1 MQHFYHPLMLSD
13 MNEIF
18 NFKNLITL
26 AFRDLLKNKLRTLL
40 TSLGILIGIFSVVIL
55 NSLGL
60 GLKKYIYDQF
70 QSLGTNLVMI
80 MPGKAFSGGNFR
92 ATSSYQMTSIF
103 DEEDLELIKKNFR
116 TKVAAPAFVKYL
128 QFKGERDS
136 KIYETILTNEDIFAV
151 FNSKLDQGS
160 FFTRADVN
168 KKTKIVVLG
177 ANAAE
182 ILYGSAQNAVGK
194 KVKIDNQSFKI
205 IGVLAPQGTGS
216 AGMESIDDHV
226 YLPYKASSSFNPEK
240 KFLSIYAKSSDTGN
254 LSEYKQLI
262 TDLLLKKYDT
272 DDFSVLDQKEILTT
286 FTSIFNIINIVLVA
300 IAAISLIVGG
310 IGIMNIMFISVVQ
323 RIKEIGIRRA
333 YGATKKDILLLFIT
347 QTLILSLFGGV
358 MGLLLSYLA
367 VLIIQ
372 NYFPV
377 YIDLQTVVIAL
388 VMSLGTGLV
397 FGVLPAV
404 RAARLTPVEAI
415 RKD

>member
-1 MQHFYHPLMLSD
+1 
-13 MNEIF
+13 
-18 NFKNLITL
+18 
-26 AFRDLLKNKLRTLL
+26 
-40 TSLGILIGIFSVVIL
+40 
-55 NSLGL
+55 
-60 GLKKYIYDQF
+60 
-70 QSLGTNLVMI
+70 
-80 MPGKAFSGGNFR
+80 
-92 ATSSYQMTSIF
+92 
-103 DEEDLELIKKNFR
+103 
-116 TKVAAPAFVKYL
+116 
-128 QFKGERDS
+128 
-136 KIYETILTNEDIFAV
+136 
-151 FNSKLDQGS
+151 
-160 FFTRADVN
+160 
-168 KKTKIVVLG
+168 
-177 ANAAE
+177 
-182 ILYGSAQNAVGK
+182 
-194 KVKIDNQSFKI
+194 
-205 IGVLAPQGTGS
+205 
-216 AGMESIDDHV
+216 MESIDDHV